1 MKHNIHIEKCLKHL
15 SSVFQTTMKP
25 PSKSGDRIG
34 PAYGCN
40 VSCSSLGLG
49 EVSLLLVC
57 LDIEDVAQLR
67 VGRSPWVRLGLS
79 EQKFKITIVGGKC
92 PRANVASVLPLGFC
106 VFFPLSLQSGCM
118 VC

>member
-67 VGRSPWVRLGLS
+67 SGKVSLGEVGFVRTEVQDHHSWWQMSKDKCSLS
-79 EQKFKITIVGGKC
+79 APF
-92 PRANVASVLPLGFC
+92 SFC